1 MKKISIIYE
10 VVVLLFILM
19 FLYAAFNKI
28 FSFEVYKLQ
37 LDTQPFD
44 DKFTSL
50 LAVAI
55 PSAEILVSL
64 LLIIP
69 KTKTLGLYLAT
80 FLMVVF
86 TGYIILIKVNYFGMT
101 PCGCGGVITHL
112 TWTQHLWFNLFF
124 LVGGISAIIS
134 RRKLMADPRLAAN

>member
-19 FLYAAFNKI
+19 FLYAAFNKL

-44 DKFTSL
+44 DRYTPL

-80 FLMVVF
+80 FLMVIF
-86 TGYIILIKVNYFGMT
+86 TGYIVLIKVRYFGMI
-101 PCGCGGVITHL
+101 PCSCGGVITHL
-112 TWTQHLWFNLFF
+112 TWIQHLWFNLFF
-124 LVGGISAIIS
+124 LVGGISGIIS
-134 RRKLMADPRLAAN
+134 KRKLMADQRLASN